1 MCWYCICGG
10 MHAVLGMN
18 CAVLGMVGAEGEV
31 GDGAIPNQ
39 LV

>member
-1 MCWYCICGG
+1 MNG
-10 MHAVLGMN
+10 AVLGMN
-18 CAVLGMVGAEGEV
+18 GAVLGMVGAEGEV